1 MGKDSRVI
9 RAWTEHKLQD
19 RVDAFIVAKAE
30 CDDQTWEVMEFGKRS
45 VLYGCK
51 PYVAII
57 KRTM

>member
-30 CDDQTWEVMEFGKRS
+30 CDDQTWEVMEFG
-45 VLYGCK
+45 LWLW
-51 PYVAII
+51 
-57 KRTM
+57 